1 MAELQVYK
9 RGCNWEYRF
18 EIASENGKR
27 KFAQKCG
34 FKTKKEALEQGT
46 AAFNAFNS
54 TGQTI
59 TISEI
64 GVADYLNEWLENI
77 QTSIKPN
84 TLAGYRK
91 KINSYII
98 PRLGNYKVKNLTAS
112 ILQKFINDLFDNGY
126 SRNTLIN
133 IKAILSSSLNYAIEP
148 MHYIISNP
156 MNFVKLPSPR
166 VEPHIPT
173 RSNPHVFIEKE
184 DMQRIFERFP
194 ERSTAHIPL
203 MLGYKCG
210 LRLGEAF
217 GICWEDIDLD
227 KKTIEIKR
235 QVQWKDK
242 NKDNPE
248 DGSYWYFSKPKY
260 DSCRTITIDS
270 ELCELLKRERER
282 QRKAQDYYDELY
294 VHNFRTQSGRLNTVG
309 DGEEVHLLCI
319 RESGDFT
326 QPRIMQ
332 HTSHIIN
339 SDLNIKFD
347 FHLLRHTHCSMLL
360 TAGAKPKYVQER
372 LGHKNIQ
379 VTLQIYQHLTE
390 EMKSQGD
397 SILEEMF

>member
-1 MAELQVYK
+1 MSELRVYK
-9 RGCNWEYRF
+9 RGCNWVYRF

-194 ERSTAHIPL
+194 ERS
-203 MLGYKCG
+203 
-210 LRLGEAF
+210 
-217 GICWEDIDLD
+217 
-227 KKTIEIKR
+227 
-235 QVQWKDK
+235 
-242 NKDNPE
+242 
-248 DGSYWYFSKPKY
+248 
-260 DSCRTITIDS
+260 CRS
-270 ELCELLKRERER
+270 FLPG
-282 QRKAQDYYDELY
+282 
-294 VHNFRTQSGRLNTVG
+294 SGRSAL
-309 DGEEVHLLCI
+309 
-319 RESGDFT
+319 S
-326 QPRIMQ
+326 
-332 HTSHIIN
+332 
-339 SDLNIKFD
+339 
-347 FHLLRHTHCSMLL
+347 
-360 TAGAKPKYVQER
+360 
-372 LGHKNIQ
+372 
-379 VTLQIYQHLTE
+379 
-390 EMKSQGD
+390 
-397 SILEEMF
+397 